1 MINIITKR
9 LVAILF
15 ATVLLTAC
23 SIKNPALDLGKKCVV
38 DGDQVV
44 YSYVWLFDSEAGLKA
59 TKEQCNQ
66 IAE

>member
-23 SIKNPALDLGKKCVV
+23 SVQNPALMMGKKCVV

-44 YSYVWLFDSEAGLKA
+44 YSYVWLFDSESGLKA
-59 TKEQCNQ
+59 TKEQCEQ

>member
-23 SIKNPALDLGKKCVV
+23 SVQNPALMMGKKCVV

-44 YSYVWLFDSEAGLKA
+44 YSYVWLFDSKTGLKA

-66 IAE
+66 IAD

>member
-9 LVAILF
+9 LVAMLF

-23 SIKNPALDLGKKCVV
+23 SVKNPALNFGKKCVV

-44 YSYVWLFDSEAGLKA
+44 YSYVWLFDSKAGLKA
-59 TKEQCNQ
+59 TKEQCEQ